1 MALFYVI
8 VESEQQ
14 TLVYGG
20 NGGFYMLKRN
30 KTDKRRTVWE
40 KELQYINKQE
50 EKLRKTAEKNAAPG
64 WKEGLEK
71 KIPPKIYGNLEKAFC
86 KAFSFIFEKGNAVIE
101 KSYNKDAI
109 LKDYAVRNYAVHIK
123 GTGKEL
129 KQLRNAAKAPDMRNM
144 AITTVE
150 GIGLGAL
157 GIGLPDIVVFTGF
170 LLKGIYETALHYGY
184 DYEKPEE
191 KLLILKMMEAALSK
205 GEDWNQK
212 NGDVDRLLR
221 DGLNLKDRKAEV
233 LKAIDL
239 DERAP
244 EPEDI
249 QTHIAE
255 QTKRTAQT
263 FALDMLLLKFVQG
276 LPVIGIL
283 GGAGNP
289 LYYRKVLQYVQIK
302 YQKRYL
308 LSEMKK

>member
-1 MALFYVI
+1 
-8 VESEQQ
+8 
-14 TLVYGG
+14 
-20 NGGFYMLKRN
+20 MLKKQ
-30 KTDKRRTVWE
+30 KTDKRKAAWE
-40 KELQYINKQE
+40 KELHYIYKQE
-50 EKLRKTAEKNAAPG
+50 EKLRKAAGRNAAPG

-71 KIPPKIYGNLEKAFC
+71 KIPPKIYGSLEKAFC
-86 KAFSFIFEKGNAVIE
+86 KAFSIIFEKGNAVIE

-109 LKDYAVRNYAVHIK
+109 LKDYAVQNYAVQIK

-129 KQLRNAAKAPDMRNM
+129 KQLRKAAKSPDMRNM

-191 KLLILKMMEAALSK
+191 KLLILKMMETALSK

-212 NGDVDRLLR
+212 NEEVDRFLR
-221 DGLNLKDRKAEV
+221 EGLKDRQEV
-233 LKAIDL
+233 LNAEAVNEKDAESKDMEAAISD
-239 DERAP
+239 
-244 EPEDI
+244 
-249 QTHIAE
+249 

-276 LPVIGIL
+276 LPVIGVL

-289 LYYRKVLQYVQIK
+289 VYYRKVLQYVQIK

-308 LSEMKK
+308 MSELKNNKMPAAKGTAAKSII